1 MKQDQLQS
9 LLKAR
14 AEVRMPSGYTER
26 LLENLHNRQRAELLQ
41 RSLWRIASERLG
53 TFLSEHSLS
62 TPVYALS
69 LAAVFLVCL
78 GAIFL
83 LRPAVNGPAIT
94 QQARSPV
101 FSKPPDAFQQPVDA
115 QPVSYG
121 K

>member
-26 LLENLHNRQRAELLQ
+26 LLENLHKRQRSELLQ
-41 RSLWRIASERLG
+41 RSLWRIATERLG
-53 TFLSEHSLS
+53 TFLSEHSVS

-69 LAAVFLVCL
+69 LAAVFLACL

-83 LRPAVNGPAIT
+83 FRPPASGPAIT
-94 QQARSPV
+94 QTRSPV
-101 FSKPPDAFQQPVDA
+101 FSKPADAFQQPVDA